1 MSDREHGSE
10 VETVLGVTFAELDL
24 APEVLRA
31 VRDAG
36 YSHPTPI
43 QQQAIPLALAGRDLI
58 GLAQTGTGKTA
69 GFTLPIVHNLISAP
83 ITDASGKPL
92 HRVRVLILTPTRE
105 LAAQVEESFRK
116 YGKYT
121 DLRVVPVYGGVGIE
135 PQTKTLR
142 NGVDV
147 IVATPGRLLDHMERQ
162 NVVFDDLEV
171 LVLDEADR
179 MLDMG
184 FAPQLNRIVSEI
196 PKYRQTLL
204 FSATMS
210 PEVEALARKYL
221 RKPVVVQ
228 VGRRSEA
235 ASTVTHAVYPVPRE
249 RKTTLL
255 VELLKKSEMDSVLI
269 FTRTKHGA
277 DRVVRHLNDGGIAAT
292 AMHADKSQGERTRA
306 LEGFKAGEIRVLV
319 ATDIAQRGLDVSG
332 ITHVINYDVPQQPED
347 YVHRI
352 GRTGRAAATGDAYT
366 FMAPDE
372 IAMVRTI
379 ERMIGQQIPR
389 ISVPGYDF
397 GTTNGEDP
405 VLSDSPSALPLA
417 KEPDVPAA
425 PDGVS
430 AAPDQVA
437 TRKSY
442 RRNRSVARRR

>member
-1 MSDREHGSE
+1 LSE
-10 VETVLGVTFAELDL
+10 DQSEARVAFADLDL
-24 APEVLRA
+24 ASEVLDA

-36 YSHPTPI
+36 YTYPTPI
-43 QQQAIPLALAGRDLI
+43 QQQAIPLALSGRDLI

-69 GFTLPIVHNLISAP
+69 GFTLPIIHNLIKTP
-83 ITDASGKPL
+83 LVDPSGNPV

-105 LAAQVEESFRK
+105 LAAQVEASFRK
-116 YGKYT
+116 YGIHT
-121 DLRVVPVYGGVGIE
+121 SLRVVPVYGGVGVE
-135 PQTKTLR
+135 PQSKALR
-142 NGVDV
+142 QGVDV
-147 IVATPGRLLDHMERQ
+147 IVATPGRLLDHIERE
-162 NVVFDDLEV
+162 NVSFDDLEV

-184 FAPQLNRIVSEI
+184 FAPQLNRIVDEI
-196 PKYRQTLL
+196 PRYRQTLL
-204 FSATMS
+204 FSATMP

-235 ASTVTHAVYPVPRE
+235 ASTVTHAVYPVPRD
-249 RKTTLL
+249 KKNTLL
-255 VELLKKSEMDSVLI
+255 AQLLRKAAMDSVLV

-277 DRVVRHLNDGGIAAT
+277 DRVVRHLEDEGIAAT
-292 AMHADKSQGERTRA
+292 AMHADKSQVERTRA
-306 LEGFKAGEIRVLV
+306 LDDFKAGKIRVLV

-366 FMAPDE
+366 FMSPDE
-372 IAMVRTI
+372 ISMVRAI

-397 GTTNGEDP
+397 GTTAEVTVPVSVGEPPADVVVEP
-405 VLSDSPSALPLA
+405 VSDAGA
-417 KEPDVPAA
+417 PAEK
-425 PDGVS
+425 
-430 AAPDQVA
+430 QK
-437 TRKSY
+437 RY
-442 RRNRSVARRR
+442 RRPSSAARRR

>member
-1 MSDREHGSE
+1 MSDEKTE
-10 VETVLGVTFAELDL
+10 AGVSFAELDL
-24 APEVLRA
+24 APDVLHA

-36 YSHPTPI
+36 YTHPTPI

-69 GFTLPIVHNLISAP
+69 GFTLPIVHNLITTP
-83 ITDASGKPL
+83 LVGDDGQPL

-116 YGKYT
+116 YGKHT
-121 DLRVVPVYGGVGIE
+121 ELRVVPVYGGVGLE
-135 PQTKTLR
+135 SQSKALR
-142 NGVDV
+142 RGVDV
-147 IVATPGRLLDHMERQ
+147 VVATPGRLLDHMERG
-162 NVVFDDLEV
+162 NVSFDDLEV

-184 FAPQLNRIVSEI
+184 FAPQLNRIVNDI
-196 PKYRQTLL
+196 PRYRQTLL
-204 FSATMS
+204 FSATMP

-235 ASTVTHAVYPVPRE
+235 ASTVTHAVYPVPRD
-249 RKTTLL
+249 RKNTLL
-255 VELLKKSEMDSVLI
+255 VELLKKPEMDSVLV

-277 DRVVRHLNDGGIAAT
+277 DRVVRHLEDQGIAAT

-306 LEGFKAGEIRVLV
+306 LEDFKAGKIRVLV

-332 ITHVINYDVPQQPED
+332 ISHVINYDVPQQPED

-366 FMAPDE
+366 FMSPDE
-372 IAMVRTI
+372 ISMVRAI
-379 ERMIGQQIPR
+379 ERTIGQQIPR

-397 GTTNGEDP
+397 GTTAESAVPVPTESRPVDVAVPGINGEP
-405 VLSDSPSALPLA
+405 
-417 KEPDVPAA
+417 VPAEK
-425 PDGVS
+425 
-430 AAPDQVA
+430 Q
-437 TRKSY
+437 RRY
-442 RRNRSVARRR
+442 RRPTSVARRR

>member
-1 MSDREHGSE
+1 MIEEKIDAGLS
-10 VETVLGVTFAELDL
+10 FAELDL
-24 APEVLRA
+24 APEVLQA

-36 YSHPTPI
+36 YTHPTPI

-83 ITDASGKPL
+83 ITDEKGEPA

-121 DLRVVPVYGGVGIE
+121 QLRVVPIFGGVGIE
-135 PQTKTLR
+135 PQSKALR
-142 NGVDV
+142 RGVDV
-147 IVATPGRLLDHMERQ
+147 VVATPGRLLDHMERQ
-162 NVVFDDLEV
+162 NVSFNDLEV

-196 PKYRQTLL
+196 PPYRQTLL

-210 PEVEALARKYL
+210 PEVEALARTYL

-228 VGRRSEA
+228 IGRRSEA
-235 ASTVTHAVYPVPRE
+235 VSTVTHAVYPVPRE
-249 RKTTLL
+249 RKTKLL
-255 VELLKKSEMDSVLI
+255 VELLKQSDMDSVLI

-277 DRVVRHLNDGGIAAT
+277 DRVVRHLEDAGIAAT

-306 LEGFKAGEIRVLV
+306 LEDFKSGKIRVLV

-332 ITHVINYDVPQQPED
+332 ISHVINYDVPQQPED

-366 FMAPDE
+366 FMSTDE

-397 GTTNGEDP
+397 GTTAENGSNENGAEPVAPQINAAADP
-405 VLSDSPSALPLA
+405 V
-417 KEPDVPAA
+417 
-425 PDGVS
+425 
-430 AAPDQVA
+430 A
-437 TRKSY
+437 TQRRY
-442 RRNRSVARRR
+442 RRTRSVARRR